1 MELISERGIQSL
13 TIKNISK
20 KVGISEPAIYR
31 HFDSKTE
38 ILLAILDLF
47 IENNKQ
53 IFKSEV
59 VEKADIKE
67 IIDGLFYKFVDTF
80 LSHPHLISVVFSE
93 EIFRNDT
100 IFRKKTK
107 SIIDGN
113 YSILI
118 SLINKAQEKGQVV
131 NDLDPKAMTTL
142 ILGSLRLCVKRWQMD
157 NYEFDLKK
165 ETDKLKKT
173 ILNILLKK

>member
-1 MELISERGIQSL
+1 MELISEQGIQSL

-31 HFDSKTE
+31 HFDSKTA

-53 IFKSEV
+53 IFKTEV
-59 VEKADIKE
+59 IEKADIRE
-67 IIDGLFYKFVDTF
+67 IIDGLFHKFVDTF

-93 EIFRNDT
+93 EIFRNNT

-113 YSILI
+113 YEILI
-118 SLINKAQEKGQVV
+118 TLIKKGQKNGQIVS
-131 NDLDPKAMTTL
+131 DLDPKALTTL

-157 NYEFDLKK
+157 NYTFDLKR
-165 ETDKLKKT
+165 ESNKLKNT
-173 ILNILLKK
+173 IINRL